1 MPLAILLI
9 SVYLRL
15 LKDIPLNPLCFAVTK
30 LEKMGKGKEIYIVR
44 TKHSSRVIA

>member
-9 SVYLRL
+9 SEYLRL

-30 LEKMGKGKEIYIVR
+30 LEKKNGERKRNIYR
-44 TKHSSRVIA
+44 TYKA